1 LKGITEPVTLTIKE
15 TLSRGIIKEEWLAY
29 FMAQAK
35 RFLVEMGVPE
45 DKQRFIEKLDYE
57 RAHYSLEGFDQ
68 EVYLERWGWTEVSGH
83 NYRTDYDLSRH
94 MKASGVDLT
103 AFKESE
109 DGGRRFVPH
118 VIEPSFGLDRLVY
131 VALEYAYTIRNK
143 RTVLSLSRDLAP
155 VQMTVLPLV
164 NKDGLLEKA
173 DEVYHMMVNEGF
185 TVDWDSSG
193 SIGRRYARADEVGTP
208 LGITVDYTTLEDG
221 TVTLRDR
228 DSWKQVRSK
237 LSDLPGLLHE
247 YFRNK
252 LNFEDLGQ
260 LIER

>member
-1 LKGITEPVTLTIKE
+1 
-15 TLSRGIIKEEWLAY
+15 
-29 FMAQAK
+29 
-35 RFLVEMGVPE
+35 
-45 DKQRFIEKLDYE
+45 
-57 RAHYSLEGFDQ
+57 
-68 EVYLERWGWTEVSGH
+68 
-83 NYRTDYDLSRH
+83 
-94 MKASGVDLT
+94 LT

-109 DGGRRFVPH
+109 EGGRRFVPH

-131 VALEYAYTIRNK
+131 VALEYAYTREKK
-143 RTVLSLSRDLAP
+143 RTRLSLPRELAP
-155 VQMTVLPLV
+155 MHVSVFPLM

-173 DEVYHMMVNEGF
+173 DEIYHLLVNEGF

-208 LGITVDYTTLEDG
+208 LGITIDYTTLENG

-228 DSWKQVRSK
+228 DTWRQVRSK
-237 LSDLPGLLHE
+237 LSDLPDLLQD

-252 LNFEDLGQ
+252 IDFEGLGQ